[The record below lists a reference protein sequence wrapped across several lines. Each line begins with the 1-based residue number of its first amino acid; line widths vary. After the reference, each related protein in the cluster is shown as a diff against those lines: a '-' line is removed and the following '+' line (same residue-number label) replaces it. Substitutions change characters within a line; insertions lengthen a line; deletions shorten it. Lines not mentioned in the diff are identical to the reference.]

1 MVLRP
6 IRFGYALRHRHYL
19 SICLHKLDLYH
30 AIPSLYPQLL
40 LTSLCFSCTIPSLLF
55 TFLKHLL
62 NFAGWSAAWLVNY
75 KEWGTEMKCTNLS
88 VGLMCS
94 RPVQPGRDSL
104 KDPEIVNIFKCPP
117 RACARGNQCLQYRSG
132 PVCGTCLPGHVMT
145 SSGCR
150 PTGICPAHM
159 FWWRLG
165 TLAVVVPIV
174 FIVYVHFAWRSVVPE
189 LGWLAGAILNRISTC
204 MSALITPLLCF
215 RAQDRETAN
224 ENDNGVV
231 TFIFRGL
238 LLAFAMVEDLKSR
251 SQEFHVPQYLK
262 ILVSSFLSH
271 CNFTEL
277 KLHKFGLQ
285 S

>member
-1 MVLRP
+1 M
-6 IRFGYALRHRHYL
+6 
-19 SICLHKLDLYH
+19 
-30 AIPSLYPQLL
+30 
-40 LTSLCFSCTIPSLLF
+40 
-55 TFLKHLL
+55 
-62 NFAGWSAAWLVNY
+62 NY

-94 RPVQPGRDSL
+94 RPVQPGRDETRRNSFEPL
-104 KDPEIVNIFKCPP
+104 KDPQIFKCPP
-117 RACARGNQCLQYRSG
+117 GACARGNQCLQYRSG
-132 PVCGTCLPGHVMT
+132 PVCGTCLPGYVMT

-150 PTGICPAHM
+150 PTDMCPTDM

-204 MSALITPLLCF
+204 MSALISPLLCF

-224 ENDNGVV
+224 EDYNGMVS
-231 TFIFRGL
+231 FISRGL

-251 SQEFHVPQYLK
+251 SQEFHVPQYMK
-262 ILVSSFLSH
+262 ILVSSFLFYY
-271 CNFTEL
+271 NFI
-277 KLHKFGLQ
+277 
-285 S
+285 